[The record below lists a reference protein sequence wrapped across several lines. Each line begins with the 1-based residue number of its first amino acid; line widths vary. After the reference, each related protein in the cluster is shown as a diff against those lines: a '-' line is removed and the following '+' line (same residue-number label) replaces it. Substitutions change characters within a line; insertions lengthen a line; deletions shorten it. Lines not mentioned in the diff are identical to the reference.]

1 MVIRKGLTL
10 VAVGIAVG
18 ELVSLA
24 LTRFV
29 RSELWYVSPHDP
41 VTFAAVLAVLITVGL
56 AACIVPAYRA
66 TQVDPL
72 IALRHE

>member
-1 MVIRKGLTL
+1 M
-10 VAVGIAVG
+10 
-18 ELVSLA
+18 ELASLA

-41 VTFAAVLAVLITVGL
+41 MTFAAVLIVLITVGL
-56 AACIVPAYRA
+56 AACIMPAYRA